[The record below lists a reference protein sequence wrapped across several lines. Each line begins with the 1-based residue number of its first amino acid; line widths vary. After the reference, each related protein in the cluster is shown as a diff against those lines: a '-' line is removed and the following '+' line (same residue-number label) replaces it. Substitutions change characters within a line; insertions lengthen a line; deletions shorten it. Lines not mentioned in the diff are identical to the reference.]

1 MVALL
6 LGDRVQEVS
15 SRLEKRKKSGIPLLQ
30 IAKITDVEIR
40 ILKKI
45 QTDGESTQRQI
56 ARDTNRKISSVS
68 RILTDLEAK
77 GCKAVPVVRFNR
89 RYMGSITLEI

>member
-15 SRLEKRKKSGIPLLQ
+15 SRLEKRKKSGISLLQ

-45 QTDGESTQRQI
+45 QADGESTQRQI

-68 RILTDLEAK
+68 RILTDLEAN